1 MTNQLNG
8 TNNSVPLNDEPVVV
22 KSLNELPKSERRQ
35 ITSELLRI
43 HNLVNA
49 AENDL
54 RKMSGKDKAG
64 KPSLE

>member
-8 TNNSVPLNDEPVVV
+8 TNNSMPLNDDAVVV
-22 KSLNELPKSERRQ
+22 KSLSDLPKTERRQ

-54 RKMSGKDKAG
+54 RKMGGKDKAS